1 MTLATDTCPQSMIE
15 ALRWTAVISKIM
27 DRRTEV
33 ATAADV
39 FNSATLSAAKALGR
53 DDLGRIA
60 PGAKADLLFWEGA
73 SLFMTPVRD
82 PVRNIVYSAQAED
95 LNATM
100 IDGKFVMKDRVVP
113 GFDVDALLADL
124 QAGAQHMW
132 ANMHREDWA
141 HRDINIL
148 SPESY
153 PAFKR

>member
-1 MTLATDTCPQSMIE
+1 
-15 ALRWTAVISKIM
+15 
-27 DRRTEV
+27 
-33 ATAADV
+33 
-39 FNSATLSAAKALGR
+39 
-53 DDLGRIA
+53 
-60 PGAKADLLFWEGA
+60 
-73 SLFMTPVRD
+73 MTPVRD